1 MEPKLLQLSY
11 DVLNK
16 QYEYDNNIY
25 LDEFITRAQKVV
37 NQLQVR
43 LFLNCSDFL

>member
-11 DVLNK
+11 DVQNK

-25 LDEFITRAQKVV
+25 LDEFILRAQKVV

-43 LFLNCSDFL
+43 N